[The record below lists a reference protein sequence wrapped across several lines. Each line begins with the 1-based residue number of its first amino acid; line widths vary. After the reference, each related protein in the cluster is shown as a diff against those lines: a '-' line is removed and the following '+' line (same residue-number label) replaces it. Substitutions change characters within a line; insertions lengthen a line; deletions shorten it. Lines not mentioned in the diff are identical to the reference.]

1 MVLSCKGCP
10 QRLICQALLY
20 PNSAGNTPAF
30 RSFQKAPPNP
40 CDSPFNTPTG
50 AKTNLSS
57 DWGHHTG
64 GLSFPVQ
71 LQTRRES
78 HVLIAHVYD
87 LLIRVIILNIK
98 HEKRCWKT
106 HVLGATFTYF
116 NAGQFV
122 KKLCY
127 FWVNST

>member
-64 GLSFPVQ
+64 GLSFPATGPTPTDSVH
-71 LQTRRES
+71 THRES
-78 HVLIAHVYD
+78 RVLIAHVYEVA
-87 LLIRVIILNIK
+87 LIAQSYHLK
-98 HEKRCWKT
+98 HKDSCVRSY
-106 HVLGATFTYF
+106 VY
-116 NAGQFV
+116 
-122 KKLCY
+122 
-127 FWVNST
+127 